1 MSNLTVA
8 NTIFSQLGGH
18 KFSAMTGAKHFVGGE
33 DFLQFAIP
41 LTNKINRVSITLT
54 PLDTY
59 TVKFMYV
66 RGMSVVDRA
75 IIDDVYCTD
84 LLDVFEYHTGLA
96 TKL

>member
-8 NTIFSQLGGH
+8 NTMLSQLGGH
-18 KFSAMTGAKHFVGGE
+18 KFSVVTDAENFCGGK

-41 LTNKINRVSITLT
+41 LTNKINRLSITLT

-66 RGMSVVDRA
+66 RGMSVIDRA
-75 IIDDVYCTD
+75 IAQDVYCTD
-84 LLDVFEYHTGLA
+84 LLDAFEYHTGFA